1 MIEDVDTGKRS
12 AARAPVVIPGTT
24 TPGDAAAA
32 PSATQHS
39 NLSGGEGTFLALTL
53 LPYPSSHAFLVRAG
67 LLILHCTNSIAAA
80 TVKVQTFRWTTL
92 SLGWYL
98 SMIWGWVYGGDTA
111 RIWVGTSIR
120 LFNVLSQKNEISL
133 RSPRGAVDAVGDTI
147 ARRIGSLS
155 FNSQPTMREV

>member
-1 MIEDVDTGKRS
+1 VIDDVDTGKRS
-12 AARAPVVIPGTT
+12 AAGAPVVIPGNRKA
-24 TPGDAAAA
+24 GDAATAA
-32 PSATQHS
+32 PNATQHAH
-39 NLSGGEGTFLALTL
+39 LSGEGKLQPFH
-53 LPYPSSHAFLVRAG
+53 PSLRAG
-67 LLILHCTNSIAAA
+67 LLVLRRTNSVAVA

-98 SMIWGWVYGGDTA
+98 SMVWGWVYAGDTA

-155 FNSQPTMREV
+155 FNSQTTMKEV